1 MAVQHSNIRKGHS
14 DLRALRWVLTSHNCQ
29 GLHTTPRIW
38 PSAVYIFI
46 TTPAFSST
54 SCNTCIHDDGDC
66 LKGENRSLQDFSPSR
81 LSLACLS
88 LTHSS
93 DPAFMSDNVE
103 KKKKRWHF
111 LTFKK
116 CSLIITNCTI
126 SHILLLIRLAIKK
139 KWKLKLSVLC
149 SLWNTTS
156 NVLVSVPWLPSREG
170 EALVCSWHSAPTA
183 DRRTENIWHQI
194 RHKVYIYYRSRFID
208 LWARF
213 KN

>member
-1 MAVQHSNIRKGHS
+1 MMEIASKEKIEVSRIFPRPGWALPVSHSHIAVTQP
-14 DLRALRWVLTSHNCQ
+14 LWV
-29 GLHTTPRIW
+29 TTW
-38 PSAVYIFI
+38 
-46 TTPAFSST
+46 
-54 SCNTCIHDDGDC
+54 
-66 LKGENRSLQDFSPSR
+66 
-81 LSLACLS
+81 
-88 LTHSS
+88 
-93 DPAFMSDNVE
+93 